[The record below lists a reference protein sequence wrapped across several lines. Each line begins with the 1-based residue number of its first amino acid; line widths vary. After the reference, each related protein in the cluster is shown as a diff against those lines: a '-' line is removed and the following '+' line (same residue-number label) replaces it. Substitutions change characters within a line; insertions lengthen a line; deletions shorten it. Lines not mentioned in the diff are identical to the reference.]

1 MKIRDLLSTDV
12 DIDITNNV
20 TDDFAA
26 AFVGPLKLT
35 EDGEKEFADVLDY
48 DVVLSDGCAEII
60 VHRPDDD
67 ALNNIIEWR
76 MRWFKASRFFNSA
89 AGYCSEEH
97 FKRWFD
103 TEEDEI

>member
-48 DVVLSDGCAEII
+48 DVALSDGCAEII
-60 VHRPDDD
+60 VDRPDDD
-67 ALNNIIEWR
+67 AIEWR
-76 MRWFKASRFFNSA
+76 QRWLKASRFFNSA

-97 FKRWFD
+97 FKQWFD
-103 TEEDEI
+103 TEEDQI